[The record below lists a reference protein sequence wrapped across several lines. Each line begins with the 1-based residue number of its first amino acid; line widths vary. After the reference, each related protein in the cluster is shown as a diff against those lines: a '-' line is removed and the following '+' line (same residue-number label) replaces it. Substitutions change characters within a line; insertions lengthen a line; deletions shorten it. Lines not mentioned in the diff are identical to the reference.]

1 MSKCPREL
9 VPTDGE
15 HVDVSVIKRMEDY
28 RVSPI
33 NLYPSIWAYDFSI
46 SHTLIPVLICPFWF
60 CSCRNL

>member
-28 RVSPI
+28 RVSPL
-33 NLYPSIWAYDFSI
+33 NLYPCIWAYGCI
-46 SHTLIPVLICPFWF
+46 LID
-60 CSCRNL
+60 